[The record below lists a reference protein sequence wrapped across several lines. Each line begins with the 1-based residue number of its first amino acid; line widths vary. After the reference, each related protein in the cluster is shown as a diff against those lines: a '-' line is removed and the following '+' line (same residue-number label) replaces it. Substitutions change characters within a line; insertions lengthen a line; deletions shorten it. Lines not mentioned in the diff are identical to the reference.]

1 MENFDVSGSLKLQS
15 YMNNQNVDADTM
27 NFLENTKFSD
37 LISMEEKQDIER
49 KVSRYNSL
57 KQAQLENVTAENSIE
72 MQDLAQDVLYM
83 TGMQIDSLNT
93 NSLKTNQDIANAL
106 AQSSARSRNDLYVDI
121 DYDDYRSSSD
131 YVKCKI
137 VSHNAPYAYGINSD
151 AKIIVTKSGK
161 IITSKSALYTK

>member
-57 KQAQLENVTAENSIE
+57 KQAQDI
-72 MQDLAQDVLYM
+72 LYM

-137 VSHNAPYAYGINSD
+137 VSHNTPYAYGINSD